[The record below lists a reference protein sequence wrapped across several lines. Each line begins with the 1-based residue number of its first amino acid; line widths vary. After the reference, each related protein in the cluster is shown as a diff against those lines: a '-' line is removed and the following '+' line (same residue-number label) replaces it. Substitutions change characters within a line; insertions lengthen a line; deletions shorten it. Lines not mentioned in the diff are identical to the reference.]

1 MFQYPYKMLSLTA
14 DAVILCE
21 DNGLEVFTI
30 ERSAEPYKG
39 CRAIVGGFVDVD
51 TETAFQA
58 FVRETKE
65 ETGFDVLDEKCKY
78 GKVDTYDDP
87 RRDPRQRTI
96 TTAFLLVI
104 DKADKHKF
112 VAADDAIN
120 GRWDKVVDVVN
131 EFVGKV
137 GFDHIR
143 IINDA
148 VAKYRNPYF
157 SLALSDE

>member
-1 MFQYPYKMLSLTA
+1 MFEYPYKMLSLTA

-39 CRAIVGGFVDVD
+39 YRAIVGGFVDVD

-65 ETGFDVLDEKCKY
+65 ETGFDVLDEMCKY
-78 GKVDTYDDP
+78 AKIDTYDDP
-87 RRDPRQRTI
+87 GRDPRQRTI
-96 TTAFLLVI
+96 TTAFLLVV
-104 DKADKHKF
+104 DKSQKHRF

-120 GRWDKVVDVVN
+120 GRWDKVVDIVN
-131 EFVGKV
+131 EFVGPV

-148 VAKYRNPYF
+148 VAKYQNPHF
-157 SLALSDE
+157 SLALSTE

>member
-21 DNGLEVFTI
+21 DNGLEIFTI
-30 ERSAEPYKG
+30 ERSGEPYKG
-39 CRAIVGGFVDVD
+39 CRAIIGGFADVD

-58 FVRETKE
+58 FVRETRE
-65 ETGFDVLDEKCKY
+65 ETGPNGTGFDVLKEPCKY
-78 GKVDTYDDP
+78 AKIDTYDDP
-87 RRDPRQRTI
+87 YRDPRQRTI
-96 TTAFLLVI
+96 TTAFLVVI
-104 DKADKHKF
+104 DKSQKHRF
-112 VAADDAIN
+112 VASDDAMN

-131 EFVGKV
+131 EFVGPV

-148 VAKYRNPYF
+148 VALYRT
-157 SLALSDE
+157 L